1 MQSTVALAGE
11 TNDVR
16 GSKCSEQI
24 RAERRETGELGL
36 VVWGG
41 AKKKKERE
49 VRNGKRPKQESDEL
63 QRERES

>member
-24 RAERRETGELGL
+24 RAERRETGQLGFE
-36 VVWGG
+36 VWGAEG
-41 AKKKKERE
+41 LGKKEKCKME
-49 VRNGKRPKQESDEL
+49 KG
-63 QRERES
+63 